1 MTKILTFVDSANTV
15 YAYPVDRL
23 FGIRTTD
30 GTSMIMNFKNMTGG
44 TADLDADEVDI
55 TFTDG
60 KEVEVLAAI
69 CDAINGH
76 AGKSGNIL
84 IADDVNS
91 KYIHADITGIAVTVQ
106 A

>member
-1 MTKILTFVDSANTV
+1 
-15 YAYPVDRL
+15 
-23 FGIRTTD
+23 
-30 GTSMIMNFKNMTGG
+30 MIP
-44 TADLDADEVDI
+44 LSI
-55 TFTDG
+55 Y
-60 KEVEVLAAI
+60 LAAI